1 MEFKNLLCVL
11 TATHRCDDVL
21 SHAVHL
27 AERYQAKLNV
37 LLALDSLPP
46 NANMIM
52 ESANYVDSKISI
64 EEQARTWL
72 NAKVAEWNERYPID
86 GQVTI
91 GNPLAHI
98 EEATQGGVDL
108 VIKQASDDL
117 LDRLFGTDDMHLVQ
131 TCASPVLLT
140 HHKLPHQYKHILVAV
155 DANYHY
161 PPEEAESRKRINHQ
175 LVAHGLQIAQRENAQ
190 CHIVSVFDVYP
201 PALLGDGFIV
211 IPQDALEDE
220 AQVIA
225 AEQREILDELVA
237 NYAPTLTPKVHV
249 VQGNPRSELAALAN
263 NVNADLVVMGTVART
278 GISGLLIGNTA
289 DAIISQL
296 NCAVLTFKT
305 ELG

>member
-11 TATHRCDDVL
+11 TATHKCDDAL

-27 AERYQAKLNV
+27 AERYNAKINV

-52 ESANYVDSKISI
+52 ESANYVDSRLSI
-64 EEQARTWL
+64 EEQAKDWL
-72 NAKVAEWNERYPID
+72 NTKIQTWNDRYPME

-91 GNPLAHI
+91 GSPLAHI
-98 EEATQGGVDL
+98 EEAVQAGVDL
-108 VIKQASDDL
+108 VVKQASDDL
-117 LDRLFGTDDMHLVQ
+117 LDRLFGTDDMQLMRL
-131 TCASPVLLT
+131 CPCPVLLT
-140 HHKLPHQYKHILVAV
+140 HHKLPHQYKHIMVAV

-161 PPEEAESRKRINHQ
+161 APEEAESRKRINHQ

-220 AQVIA
+220 AQAIH
-225 AEQREILDELVA
+225 AEQMEILDELVA
-237 NYAPTLTPKVHV
+237 NFAPTITPKVHV
-249 VQGNPRSELAALAN
+249 VQGNPRSELAELAN
-263 NVNADLVVMGTVART
+263 KVGADLVVMGTVART

-289 DAIISQL
+289 DAILSQL
-296 NCAVLTFKT
+296 NCAVLAFKP
-305 ELG
+305 E